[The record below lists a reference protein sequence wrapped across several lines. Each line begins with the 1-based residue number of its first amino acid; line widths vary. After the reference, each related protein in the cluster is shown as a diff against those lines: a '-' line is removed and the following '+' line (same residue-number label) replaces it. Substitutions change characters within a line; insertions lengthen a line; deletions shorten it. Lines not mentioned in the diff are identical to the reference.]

1 MPVTCVAWRD
11 YVLTMGNGPVGYS
24 GQAQLM
30 YTIENVKRDEVCQ
43 SEDVVALPGGQR
55 VKNVFFSDTG
65 VRAPYTVHVGLMLTL

>member
-1 MPVTCVAWRD
+1 MT
-11 YVLTMGNGPVGYS
+11 YS
-24 GQAQLM
+24 
-30 YTIENVKRDEVCQ
+30 IENVKRDEVCQ